1 MEYKASS
8 EGAGRNGAMSF
19 FEDKYKDDISMD
31 EAIDMGIKALH
42 KGTEGKL
49 NPNATEIGVVGKDID
64 FYIISDNDTKEFVK
78 KAIGG
83 N

>member
-19 FEDKYKDDISMD
+19 FENNYKENLTHD
-31 EAIDMGIKALH
+31 EAVELGIKGLY

-49 NPNATEIGVVGKDID
+49 NPDATEIGVVDESFKFHILPQDKTREIV
-64 FYIISDNDTKEFVK
+64 TKN
-78 KAIGG
+78 IG
-83 N
+83 

>member
-19 FEDKYKDDISMD
+19 FEANYNDQIPKD
-31 EAIDMGIKALH
+31 EAIEMGIKALH

-49 NPNATEIGVVGKDID
+49 NPDATEIGLVDKDFKFHILTTD
-64 FYIISDNDTKEFVK
+64 ETKDYVS

-83 N
+83 K

>member
-8 EGAGRNGAMSF
+8 EGSGRNGAMSY
-19 FEDKYKDDISMD
+19 FESNYRDDLDMN
-31 EAIDMGIKALH
+31 EAIQMAIKALH

-49 NPNATEIGVVGKDID
+49 NPDATEIGIVDKDIK
-64 FYIISDNDTKEFVK
+64 FHILTPKETKEYVS
-78 KAIGG
+78 KALGG